1 MSAAEHEP
9 METRIAAALE
19 RLLTDEVNKLLE
31 ALPVQLAPIELG
43 EYSGAEIARAS
54 IAIAS
59 SQRTEKE
66 RVVLLDAYAIEI
78 RYSVFDRGGRE
89 AGRLLPY
96 YTACIRK
103 AIRRNGTLG
112 GLVDR
117 IALLE
122 TRHEPAGKGFP
133 ADHWT
138 GTARLR
144 ATAEAE
150 DA

>member
-1 MSAAEHEP
+1 MSAEDFEP
-9 METRIAAALE
+9 IETRIAAALE
-19 RLLTDEVNKLLE
+19 RLLLEDANRLLD

-43 EYSGAEIARAS
+43 EHAGAEIVRPS
-54 IAIAS
+54 IAAAS
-59 SQRTEKE
+59 SRRTEKE

-78 RYSVFDRGGRE
+78 KYAVFDRQGQE
-89 AGRLLPY
+89 ACRLLPY
-96 YTACIRK
+96 YTACIRR
-103 AIRRNGTLG
+103 AVRRNGTLG

-122 TRHEPAGKGFP
+122 TRHEPAEKGFA